1 MFLRSFINYILTLND
16 ISYDVIYSTDQ
27 SATSTLTIEVSNSAI
42 CVVLLANMVHIFYIW
57 VDAQSSI
64 KGLLTWHHT
73 VCFKMLVNSQ
83 KTSYFNCCSSSQLCE
98 NLTVGRYTIL
108 LYYSDKWVLFRFKKY
123 YQKYQDYKRE
133 QNEQGTVW
141 CSLCCLT
148 SLSTIFQL
156 YRGGQLYWWR
166 KTEYPEKTTD
176 LSQVTDKLY
185 HMMLYRVHLTM
196 VW

>member
-16 ISYDVIYSTDQ
+16 IPYDVIYSTDQ

-64 KGLLTWHHT
+64 EGLLTWHHT

-83 KTSYFNCCSSSQLCE
+83 KTSYFNCCSSSQLCQ

-108 LYYSDKWVLFRFKKY
+108 LYYSDKWVFFRFKKY

-148 SLSTIFQL
+148 SLSTIFQR
-156 YRGGQLYWWR
+156 YRGGQLYWWSGTRRNPPTCR
-166 KTEYPEKTTD
+166 KSLTNFITWCCIEYTP
-176 LSQVTDKLY
+176 
-185 HMMLYRVHLTM
+185 
-196 VW
+196 